1 MLDYEQALELDARDL
16 YIKSRIGK
24 INYAYGVSKYDE
36 KDYRVLSE

>member
-1 MLDYEQALELDARDL
+1 MLDYEQALELDPKDF

-24 INYAYGVSKYDE
+24 INYEYGVLKYDE